1 MGAVA
6 SLPVTLRRLSVLSA
20 LLLCGAASMPAV
32 RAQGAAPRPATDADM
47 GLYTR
52 IGAVNACIAASNGVD
67 FNKAVGIASETVTQ
81 VLQGQ
86 HGGIIQ
92 PLGPKP
98 LPVEDLRKGSVN
110 SVLIGI
116 SQMCPDSM
124 PADVRDQVQKAVKGA
139 AGGGAKG
146 APKPGKAQ

>member
-6 SLPVTLRRLSVLSA
+6 SLPVTLRRLSVLTA
-20 LLLCGAASMPAV
+20 LLLCGAASLPAA
-32 RAQGAAPRPATDADM
+32 RAQGGAPRPATDAEM

-52 IGAVNACIAASNGVD
+52 IGAVNACIATGNGVD

-124 PADVRDQVQKAVKGA
+124 PADVRDQVQKAIKGA
-139 AGGGAKG
+139 AGGAKG
-146 APKPGKAQ
+146 PAKPGKAQ

>member
-6 SLPVTLRRLSVLSA
+6 CLPVTLRRLSVLTA
-20 LLLCGAASMPAV
+20 LLLCGAASLPAA
-32 RAQGAAPRPATDADM
+32 RAQGAAPRPATDAEM

-52 IGAVNACIAASNGVD
+52 IGAVNACIATGNGVD

-110 SVLIGI
+110 SVLIGTEFT
-116 SQMCPDSM
+116 DSM

-139 AGGGAKG
+139 AGGAK
-146 APKPGKAQ
+146 APAKPGKAQ